1 MTEKGVN
8 IMDKNIKYLRELD
21 AETLKEELICF
32 LEEEGLEKFTDSF
45 TDYICED
52 LSLGN
57 TEIDNR

>member
-1 MTEKGVN
+1 MFGKYLN
-8 IMDKNIKYLRELD
+8 ILRELD

-32 LEEEGLEKFTDSF
+32 LEENALEEFTDSF

-57 TEIDNR
+57 TEIDNRWRD